1 MLASTNWATIATFA
15 TAVGTLVLAFATFAA
30 VSSANRTARVAE
42 AAYRANLRPVLV
54 MSRLEDQVQKIRWGD
69 DHWAMLAGS
78 QATVELVDGNV
89 YLSLSLRNL
98 GAGLAVPIGW
108 YVHTDSTRA
117 DMPHPEPDQFRMQ
130 LRDLFIAGHDLGFWQ
145 AAIRDAGDP
154 NYGALTSR
162 VRDTEHFTIDLL
174 YGDEEGGQRTI
185 TRFQIVPV
193 VRDEQTRW
201 FPSTVRHWN
210 LDRPDPR

>member
-1 MLASTNWATIATFA
+1 MWL
-15 TAVGTLVLAFATFAA
+15 
-30 VSSANRTARVAE
+30 SSACQPLSVIIE
-42 AAYRANLRPVLV
+42 
-54 MSRLEDQVQKIRWGD
+54 
-69 DHWAMLAGS
+69 S
-78 QATVELVDGNV
+78 QISHLW
-89 YLSLSLRNL
+89 SKQHKR
-98 GAGLAVPIGW
+98 
-108 YVHTDSTRA
+108 
-117 DMPHPEPDQFRMQ
+117 

>member
-1 MLASTNWATIATFA
+1 
-15 TAVGTLVLAFATFAA
+15 
-30 VSSANRTARVAE
+30 
-42 AAYRANLRPVLV
+42 

-89 YLSLSLRNL
+89 YLALSLRNL

-162 VRDTEHFTIDLL
+162 VRDTEQFTVDLL

-185 TRFQIVPV
+185 TRFQMVPV

>member
-98 GAGLAVPIGW
+98 GAC
-108 YVHTDSTRA
+108 
-117 DMPHPEPDQFRMQ
+117 
-130 LRDLFIAGHDLGFWQ
+130 
-145 AAIRDAGDP
+145 
-154 NYGALTSR
+154 
-162 VRDTEHFTIDLL
+162 LL
-174 YGDEEGGQRTI
+174 YTS
-185 TRFQIVPV
+185 PSP
-193 VRDEQTRW
+193 RD
-201 FPSTVRHWN
+201 
-210 LDRPDPR
+210 

>member
-1 MLASTNWATIATFA
+1 MLGSTDWATIATFA
-15 TAVGTLVLAFATFAA
+15 TAVGTLVLAIATFAA

-54 MSRLEDQVQKIRWGD
+54 MSRLADQVQKIRWGD

-78 QATVELVDGNV
+78 QADVELIDGNV
-89 YLSLSLRNL
+89 YLALSLRNV

-108 YVHTDSTRA
+108 YVHTDTVRA
-117 DMPHPEPDQFRMQ
+117 ESPHPEPDQFRMQ
-130 LRDLFIAGHDLGFWQ
+130 MRDLFIAGDDVGFWQ

-154 NYGALTSR
+154 DYAALAKR
-162 VRDTEHFTIDLL
+162 VRDTEQFTIDLL
-174 YGDEEGGQRTI
+174 YGDHEGGQRTI
-185 TRFQIVPV
+185 TRFLMVPLI
-193 VRDEQTRW
+193 RDEETRW
-201 FPSTVRHWN
+201 YPATVRHWN